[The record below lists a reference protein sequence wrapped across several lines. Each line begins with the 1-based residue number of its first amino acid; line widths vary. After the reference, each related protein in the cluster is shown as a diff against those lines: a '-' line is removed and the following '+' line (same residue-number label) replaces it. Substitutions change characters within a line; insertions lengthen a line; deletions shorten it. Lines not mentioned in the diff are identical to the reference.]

1 MKPYKEKNKK
11 NIKERLFKENI
22 NDAELVW
29 HRDKKDR
36 EVTIVESNGWM
47 FQMDNE
53 LPVIL
58 NKGDVINIPK
68 NTYHRILKGSG
79 DLKIKIKE

>member
-58 NKGDVINIPK
+58 NEGDVINIPK

>member
-11 NIKERLFKENI
+11 NIKERLFKENL

-58 NKGDVINIPK
+58 NEGDVINIPK
-68 NTYHRILKGSG
+68 NTYHRILKGTG